1 MLSKPTVMILG
12 AGASQ
17 PYGFKTGRTQL
28 DWARSLGDQDLVND
42 IQPVPRTFVPQL
54 RSTLRDTGER
64 SIDAMLK
71 ADSPLLPAAKTL
83 MARDLLRA
91 ERNLI
96 IPPAEQDTFW
106 YRTLYAA
113 LPRNSLQEFRR
124 SQLAKDKHSRIC
136 IGIWIDRTGDWTFED

>member
-17 PYGFKTGRTQL
+17 PYGFKTGPKQL
-28 DWARSLGDQDLVND
+28 DWARSLGEQNLVND
-42 IQPVPRTFVPQL
+42 IKPYPPMFVPQL

-64 SIDAMLK
+64 SIDAMLR
-71 ADSPLLPAAKTL
+71 ADSPLLSAAKAL
-83 MARDLLRA
+83 MARELLRA

-96 IPPAEQDTFW
+96 SPPAEQDTFW

-113 LPRNSLQEFRR
+113 LPRNSLDEFRR
-124 SQLAKDKHSRIC
+124 SQLAIYTFNY
-136 IGIWIDRTGDWTFED
+136 DRSLDYFL